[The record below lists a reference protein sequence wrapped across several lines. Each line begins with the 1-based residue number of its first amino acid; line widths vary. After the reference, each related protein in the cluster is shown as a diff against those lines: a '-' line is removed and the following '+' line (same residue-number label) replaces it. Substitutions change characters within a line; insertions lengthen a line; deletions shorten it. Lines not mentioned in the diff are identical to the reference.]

1 MVSQAPPEALDALY
15 DAGLLESSGPGRYTL
30 HQTIAD
36 YAETHLTEVKA
47 SERLVTYCIA
57 FIESHVANYEALEL
71 ECHNL
76 LAGLRYAF
84 EHDMHVLLIRGINK
98 FAPFLLARGLY
109 DLALFHLQRAYQVA
123 IWSADKRSLAMI
135 LLYLGK
141 IMYQKGEY
149 SQAEVHLREGLILAR
164 EGEYHELSVHLL
176 TLLHSVAMQQ
186 GDSALA
192 KIYSQQIQQLT
203 SCDDAGRFS

>member
-1 MVSQAPPEALDALY
+1 VLDVLY

-36 YAETHLTEVKA
+36 YAETHLTEVQA

-57 FIESHVANYEALEL
+57 FIESHVADYEALEL

-76 LAGLRYAF
+76 LAGLKYAF
-84 EHDMHVLLIRGINK
+84 EHGMHVLLIRGINQ

-109 DLALFHLQRAYQVA
+109 DLALFHLKRALQVA
-123 IWSADKRSLAMI
+123 IWSAGKRSQATI

-149 SQAEVHLREGLILAR
+149 SEAEVYLRDGLILAR
-164 EGEYHELSVHLL
+164 EGGYRTLSIELLILL
-176 TLLHSVAMQQ
+176 RSVAIQQ
-186 GDSALA
+186 GDFALA
-192 KIYSQQIQQLT
+192 ENYSQQIQRLT
-203 SCDDAGRFS
+203 SFENDDLNEQ

>member
-1 MVSQAPPEALDALY
+1 M
-15 DAGLLESSGPGRYTL
+15 
-30 HQTIAD
+30 
-36 YAETHLTEVKA
+36 TEILA
-47 SERLVTYCIA
+47 SERLVIYCIA

-84 EHDMHVLLIRGINK
+84 EHDMHVLLMRGINK

-123 IWSADKRSLAMI
+123 IWSADKRSLTMI

-141 IMYQKGEY
+141 IMYQKCEY

-164 EGEYHELSVHLL
+164 EGEYRELSMQLL
-176 TLLHSVAMQQ
+176 ALLRSVAMQQ
-186 GDSALA
+186 GDLALA
-192 KIYSQQIQQLT
+192 ETCSQQIQLLT
-203 SCDDAGRFS
+203 SFDDADYLP